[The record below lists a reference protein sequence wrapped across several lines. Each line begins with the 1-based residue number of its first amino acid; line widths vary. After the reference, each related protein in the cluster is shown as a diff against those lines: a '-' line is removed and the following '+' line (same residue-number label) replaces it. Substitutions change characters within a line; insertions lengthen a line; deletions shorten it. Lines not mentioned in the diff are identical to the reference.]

1 VRVLQNI
8 PQYFANIEEAY
19 GSALRIGL
27 SPHSL
32 RVYSTDTT
40 YITALDAKQACAKIA
55 LDQGV
60 LEFIKYG
67 NGQSQPTVR
76 SSTDGGKEAIVDPT
90 TVPILSLQSF
100 YESLPR
106 PFPEDVGD
114 KTAVEINAPCRF
126 NTAVQHARGG
136 KLSTTFIWIAGESPG
151 RKCCTRNIA
160 LPFLN
165 LLLCSAWL
173 SPTT

>member
-1 VRVLQNI
+1 M
-8 PQYFANIEEAY
+8 
-19 GSALRIGL
+19 
-27 SPHSL
+27 

-40 YITALDAKQACAKIA
+40 YITALDAKRACAKIA

-60 LEFIKYG
+60 LDFIKFG

-90 TVPILSLQSF
+90 TVPVLSLQSF

-114 KTAVEINAPCRF
+114 KTAVEINAPGRF
-126 NTAVQHARGG
+126 NTAMQHARGG
-136 KLSTTFIWIAGESPG
+136 KLSASFTWIAGETPG
-151 RKCCTRNIA
+151 RKCRIRKYCVT
-160 LPFLN
+160 FLN
-165 LLLCSAWL
+165 FMS
-173 SPTT
+173 T